1 MPKLGLALPKDVI
14 VATDDIEDTGLK
26 AMIKYYRHP
35 SILAI
40 KEKEKYLKLSFF
52 SVSLYN

>member
-1 MPKLGLALPKDVI
+1 MPKLSLALPKDVI

-40 KEKEKYLKLSFF
+40 KEK
-52 SVSLYN
+52 

>member
-14 VATDDIEDTGLK
+14 VATDDIEDTSLK

-40 KEKEKYLKLSFF
+40 KEK
-52 SVSLYN
+52 